1 MYELLTN
8 LPALIPGVIVTCV
21 ALAAAHL
28 GLWGSNLTR
37 PAAYVIGSACVLL
50 GVAVSAL
57 VLGDAWPFV
66 VYAVHLGAGGAVILT
81 AWAIRGHAAAAHSAE
96 ADARAIREAAERE
109 RTDHGQA

>member
-1 MYELLTN
+1 MYELLQR
-8 LPALIPGVIVTCV
+8 LSLLLPGVIVTCV

-28 GLWGSNLTR
+28 GLWGSQLSR

-66 VYAVHLGAGGAVILT
+66 VYAIHLGAGGGVILL
-81 AWAIRGHAAAAHSAE
+81 AWAIRGHTAAQHSAE
-96 ADARAIREAAERE
+96 EDARAIREAAERE
-109 RTDHGQA
+109 RTDRTT